1 MEQKKTLLY
10 VGGINHEMTTDVLYS
25 AFIPFGD
32 IVEVQI
38 PPDPTDSI
46 IIGGNGRV

>member
-1 MEQKKTLLY
+1 MSNTKKILY
-10 VGGINHEMTTDVLYS
+10 VGGIDEIIDQRLLTA

-38 PPDPTDSI
+38 PLDPGT
-46 IIGGNGRV
+46 R